1 MSNFLY
7 THPPQDAFNRFEK
20 NVEIIIYFCD
30 TMFIKTIWILIF
42 AHLGQR
48 QFCFPL
54 TFQVFLE
61 YKLESLEHTYVI
73 HVTFD
78 RWREGQI

>member
-1 MSNFLY
+1 
-7 THPPQDAFNRFEK
+7 
-20 NVEIIIYFCD
+20 
-30 TMFIKTIWILIF
+30 MFIKTIWILIF